1 MSKAEIAEVEWV
13 HVPCPL
19 CGADEADPIYERD
32 HETGSSLGRL
42 HKVDVLCRSCSF
54 MYTSPR
60 PSAADMGRY
69 YREAIGASGSI
80 FHSLEPGSRLAGLIR
95 ERVRFME
102 STIQAE
108 LGTGSGRMMD
118 LGCASG
124 DLLAAFTLPGW
135 RKQGLDPSPSVA
147 EFAARRGLDLVQGEI
162 ETAELEGE
170 AFDAV
175 SCISALEHVWDMPL
189 ALGRIAEALRPG
201 GLAFMEVPDSTRPI
215 AQIAEFYS
223 FEHLSHFTRST
234 LLRALGQAGLEP
246 VAWDESVGIP
256 NLRVCARR
264 CPEGLRLA
272 RDHSEVEDRQELVSA
287 IDRYRRERGRVEA
300 ALVERLEDRVAQ
312 WERRSAR
319 VALYGAGMHTR
330 FLMEIFDLGPSVAC
344 MLDSDPAK
352 AGSSFLGWR
361 VHAPDELPALELD
374 AILISTQAFEQE
386 VYDGL
391 QPAARKHGIEVVRCY
406 G

>member
-1 MSKAEIAEVEWV
+1 MSEGAVAEVEWV

-19 CGADEADPIYERD
+19 CGADDADPIYERD
-32 HETGSSLGRL
+32 HQTGSSLGRL
-42 HKVDVLCRSCSF
+42 HKIDVLCRSCGF

-69 YREAIGASGSI
+69 YREAIGASGTV
-80 FHSLEPGSRLAGLIR
+80 FHGLEPGSRLAGLIR

-102 STIQAE
+102 STIRAE
-108 LGTGSGRMMD
+108 LGARSGRMLD

-124 DLLAAFTLPGW
+124 DLIAALALPGW
-135 RKQGLDPSPSVA
+135 RKQGLDPSPSAV
-147 EFAARRGLDLVQGEI
+147 ELAARRGLDVVQGEI
-162 ETAELEGE
+162 ETSELEGE

-175 SCISALEHVWDMPL
+175 SCISALEHVWDMTL
-189 ALGRIAEALRPG
+189 VLGRIAEALRPG
-201 GLAFMEVPDSTRPI
+201 GLAFIEVPDSTRPL

-234 LLRALGQAGLEP
+234 LLRALDRAGLEP
-246 VAWDESVGIP
+246 VAWDEVVAIP

-264 CPEGLRLA
+264 LPEGRRLA
-272 RDHSEVEDRQELVSA
+272 RDWSGGEDRNTLVSA
-287 IDRYRRERGRVEA
+287 IDRYRRERERIEA
-300 ALVERLEDRVAQ
+300 ALVERLKDRVAQ
-312 WERRSAR
+312 WGRRSAR

-330 FLMEIFDLGPSVAC
+330 FLMELFDLGPSVAC
-344 MLDSDPAK
+344 VLDSDPAK

-391 QPAARKHGIEVVRCY
+391 QPAAREQGIEVVRCY